1 MTELWFQIVRD
12 IAQFFEAHPFVQDWL
27 VIFLAVGSWET
38 IFYGIGV
45 WREKR
50 RERILDIGCDYCAEA
65 TTLYRDPSKRFWLCR
80 KCMNAYLRAHPFTR
94 EQVDKVK
101 SQYKAPKSRKRKKKT
116 KNTPSK

>member
-12 IAQFFEAHPFVQDWL
+12 IAQFFESHPFVQDWL

-50 RERILDIGCDYCAEA
+50 REKILDIGCDYCAEA
-65 TTLYRDPSKRFWLCR
+65 TTLYRDPTKRFWLCR
-80 KCMNAYLRAHPFTR
+80 KCTEAYLKAHSFTPQ
-94 EQVDKVK
+94 QVARVR
-101 SQYKAPKSRKRKKKT
+101 SQYKKTRRKKRKRKPKCIL
-116 KNTPSK
+116 SK